1 VRGLSPTESGLAL
14 LPVMAGV
21 LTASIGS
28 GQLISRTGRY
38 KHFPIL
44 GTALATA
51 ALVLFARLDSG
62 TSVLEAGVYM
72 LILGLGLGF
81 TMQVLVLAVQNAV
94 PYEMLGVATSG
105 ATLFR
110 SMGGSLGT
118 AILGAVFST
127 RLGDL
132 LAAKLPA
139 GPASAAVEG
148 GSANPAQLERLPG
161 AIRATYIDSFTDS
174 LDLVFIVAAAV
185 MAVAFLLSWTLEER
199 PLRKTVETAGV
210 GEAFAVPREPDAMRE
225 LLRELSVLAGRERSR
240 RFLERAASEAGLDL
254 SPMECWLLDRIG
266 EGRNVDVAY
275 LAETRRLDH
284 ADLSGCLVT
293 LRERDLV
300 DGSELTPGGEEVLH
314 RLHDGAH
321 HELER
326 LVDDWSPD
334 ERPELEPVLGRFSR
348 ELAGE
353 PPR

>member
-1 VRGLSPTESGLAL
+1 
-14 LPVMAGV
+14 MAGV

-94 PYEMLGVATSG
+94 HYEMLGVATSG

-139 GPASAAVEG
+139 APRRRPSRAARRTRPSSSGCPARSAPPTSDA
-148 GSANPAQLERLPG
+148 
-161 AIRATYIDSFTDS
+161 FTDS

-185 MAVAFLLSWTLEER
+185 MAVAFLLSW
-199 PLRKTVETAGV
+199 
-210 GEAFAVPREPDAMRE
+210 
-225 LLRELSVLAGRERSR
+225 RSR
-240 RFLERAASEAGLDL
+240 SARCARPSRPPASVRP
-254 SPMECWLLDRIG
+254 SPSARG
-266 EGRNVDVAY
+266 
-275 LAETRRLDH
+275 
-284 ADLSGCLVT
+284 
-293 LRERDLV
+293 
-300 DGSELTPGGEEVLH
+300 
-314 RLHDGAH
+314 
-321 HELER
+321 
-326 LVDDWSPD
+326 
-334 ERPELEPVLGRFSR
+334 
-348 ELAGE
+348 
-353 PPR
+353 

>member
-38 KHFPIL
+38 KHFPIM

-51 ALVLFARLDSG
+51 ALVLFSNLDSG

-72 LILGLGLGF
+72 LVLGLGLGF

-148 GSANPAQLERLPG
+148 GQANPAQLERLPA
-161 AIRATYIDSFTDS
+161 AIRTRYIESFTDS
-174 LDLVFIVAAAV
+174 LDLLFVVAAVV
-185 MAVAFLLSWTLEER
+185 MAVAFVLAWMLEER

-210 GEAFAVPREPDAMRE
+210 GEAFAVPREADAMRE

-240 RFLERAASEAGLDL
+240 RFLERAARTAGLDL
-254 SPMECWLLDRIG
+254 SPMESWLLDRAG
-266 EGRNVDVAY
+266 EGRRLDVGY
-275 LAETRRLDH
+275 LAETRQLDP
-284 ADLSGCLVT
+284 AALEGSLVT
-293 LRERDLV
+293 LRDRDLL
-300 DGSELTPGGEEVLH
+300 DGADLTETGRATLE

-321 HELER
+321 DELER
-326 LVDDWSPD
+326 LVDDWSPE

>member
-1 VRGLSPTESGLAL
+1 
-14 LPVMAGV
+14 
-21 LTASIGS
+21 
-28 GQLISRTGRY
+28 
-38 KHFPIL
+38 
-44 GTALATA
+44 
-51 ALVLFARLDSG
+51 
-62 TSVLEAGVYM
+62 
-72 LILGLGLGF
+72 
-81 TMQVLVLAVQNAV
+81 VLAVQNAV

-148 GSANPAQLERLPG
+148 GQANPAQLERLPG
-161 AIRATYIDSFTDS
+161 AIRTTYIDSFTDS
-174 LDLVFIVAAAV
+174 LDLVFIVAAAG

-210 GEAFAVPREPDAMRE
+210 GEAFAVPREHDAMRV

-240 RFLERAASEAGLDL
+240 RFLERAASGAGLDL
-254 SPMECWLLDRIG
+254 SPMECWLLDRAG
-266 EGRNVDVAY
+266 EGRKVDVGY
-275 LAETRRLDH
+275 LAETRHLDP
-284 ADLSGCLVT
+284 ADVEVGLVA
-293 LRERDLV
+293 LRERDLL
-300 DGSELTPGGEEVLH
+300 DGVALTDTGRETLE
-314 RLHDGAH
+314 RLLDGAH
-321 HELER
+321 HELEL